1 MHDIRAI
8 RTHPDIFDAAMAKRG
23 LSPQSPEILAHD
35 EARRAA
41 QTKLQDLQAE
51 RNALSKSIGGLK
63 KDGKHDEADAVMAK
77 VAEIKD
83 QMTALEEDERQSAE
97 ALTHI
102 LETLPNA
109 PFEDVPQGEDED
121 DNVLVRTW
129 GEPKSYNFEPKQH
142 FDVGED
148 LGLLDFEQ
156 AAHMSGAR
164 FAILKGNLARLE
176 RALANFMLD
185 IHINDHGLR
194 EVAPP
199 FLVRANALYGTSQ
212 LPKFEEDLFKTDS
225 DHYLIPTSEV
235 PLTNLAAD
243 QIIPAEELPQRYTAF
258 TPCFRSEAGS
268 AGRDTRG
275 LIRMHQF
282 NKVEMVSIVDSD
294 KSEEELERMTGC
306 AEAILKA
313 LDLPYRVMILST
325 GDMGFGARK
334 TYDLEVWL
342 PGQNAY
348 REISSCSNCGD
359 FQARRMNART
369 RGKGE
374 KDTRFVH
381 TLNGS
386 GLAVG
391 RTMVAIL
398 ENHQQADGSVHLPP
412 VLHPYMGGITTLEMP
427 S

>member
-8 RTHPDIFDAAMAKRG
+8 RTHPDAFDAAMAQRG
-23 LSPQSPEILAHD
+23 LAPQSAAILAED
-35 EARRAA
+35 EARRSA
-41 QTKLQDLQAE
+41 QTKLQDLQSE
-51 RNALSKSIGGLK
+51 RNTLSKSIGGLK
-63 KDGKHDEADAVMAK
+63 KDGQHEAADAAMAK

-83 QMTALEEDERQSAE
+83 LMADLETQEQAAATALTS
-97 ALTHI
+97 L

-109 PFEDVPQGEDED
+109 PMADVPQGEDED
-121 DNVLVRTW
+121 DNAEVRRW
-129 GEPKSYNFEPKQH
+129 GEPRSFDFEPKQH
-142 FDVGED
+142 FDVGEG
-148 LGLLDFEQ
+148 LGMLDFEQ

-164 FAILKGNLARLE
+164 FAVLKGQLARLE
-176 RALANFMLD
+176 RALASFMLD
-185 IHINDHGLR
+185 LHTNHNGLT

-199 FLVRANALYGTSQ
+199 FLVRSNALYGTGQ

-225 DHYLIPTSEV
+225 EHYLIPTSEV
-235 PLTNLAAD
+235 PLTNLVAD
-243 QIIPAEELPQRYTAF
+243 QIVAAETLPQRYTAF

-282 NKVEMVSIVDSD
+282 NKVEMVSIVEPDQ
-294 KSEEELERMTGC
+294 SEAELERMTGC
-306 AEAILKA
+306 AEAILQA
-313 LDLPYRVMILST
+313 LDLPYRVMLLCS
-325 GDMGFGARK
+325 GDMGFSARK

-342 PGQNAY
+342 PGQGTY
-348 REISSCSNCGD
+348 REISSCSNCWD

-369 RGKGE
+369 RGKAE
-374 KDTRFVH
+374 KETRFVH

-412 VLHPYMGGITTLEMP
+412 VLHPYMGGITSLQMAG
-427 S
+427 